1 MTGRPWYEE
10 LYDDFANYDQESYA
24 QGTQGQVDF
33 IERIIGYDQSK
44 RILDVGCG
52 TGRRALELSRRGY
65 PVVGIDLSP
74 SMLEQARWKARA
86 EQLTVESVHG
96 VVRATSAMGGLR
108 QRISS
113 LARSPSNKRLPA
125 GPRFH
130 PHPAIAPERAFAV
143 ADQAPF
149 RASNG
154 SPAASIQMELYKRFF
169 SDSRPSDR
177 QSTRRWKAVFLQ
189 RMEFAP

>member
-96 VVRATSAMGGLR
+96 DARTTAFNEFLAASGSSYERHGRPSAAHFEFG
-108 QRISS
+108 
-113 LARSPSNKRLPA
+113 
-125 GPRFH
+125 
-130 PHPAIAPERAFAV
+130 AIAF
-143 ADQAPF
+143 
-149 RASNG
+149 
-154 SPAASIQMELYKRFF
+154 K
-169 SDSRPSDR
+169 
-177 QSTRRWKAVFLQ
+177 
-189 RMEFAP
+189 